1 MSKRKN
7 IQRPIILTVLLLTGI
22 FNTRFSS
29 AQDFTFSQF
38 YEQPLLR
45 NPALAGLFTG
55 DLRVS
60 MSYRDQWGS
69 ITVPFR
75 TTSLSIEHK
84 IPIGSKHDLITIASQ
99 MSVDAAGDIRLKRTQ
114 FLPSISFHKSLSE
127 ENDTYLTAAF
137 MGGPVSSQF
146 DATQLKLGDQFRG
159 GSYDPSNPSAQPI
172 RNTGYSYWDL
182 NAGLSFSSSLKNKTN
197 FYIAAG
203 MTHITNP
210 VIKSVTGNAPGFLS
224 PKIAVNAGINVPSGE
239 RGHVT
244 AFTDYFVQNGNNQL
258 LSGILYGIDITQY
271 DNGDPDIFYIGSF
284 MRWGDALIPVVKVG
298 FNHISIGISYDI
310 NISKLKVVSNWRG
323 GLELT
328 VVYHDFLKIRNST
341 LDKLRCTRF

>member
-1 MSKRKN
+1 MKRT
-7 IQRPIILTVLLLTGI
+7 ILLIALLATAVLGSLTC
-22 FNTRFSS
+22 R

-69 ITVPFR
+69 VTVPFR

-84 IPIGSKHDLITIASQ
+84 IPIGSKHDLITIGSQ
-99 MSVDAAGDIRLKRTQ
+99 MSVDGAGDIRLNRTQ
-114 FLPSISFHKSLSE
+114 ILPVISFHKSLSE
-127 ENDTYLTAAF
+127 ESDTYLTAAF

-146 DATQLKLGDQFRG
+146 DATQLKLGDQFRN
-159 GSYDPSNPSAQPI
+159 GSYDASNPSSQPI
-172 RNTGYSYWDL
+172 TNTGYSYWDMS
-182 NAGLSFSSSLKNKTN
+182 AGLSFSSSFKNKTN

-210 VIKSVTGNAPGFLS
+210 TIKSVTGNVDGFIT
-224 PKIAVNAGINVPSGE
+224 PKISLNAGINAPSGE
-239 RGHVT
+239 RGHIM
-244 AFTDYFVQNGNNQL
+244 AFSDLFIQNGNRQL
-258 LSGILYGIDITQY
+258 LSGILYGINIIEY
-271 DNGDPDIFYIGSF
+271 DNSDPDIFYIGSF
-284 MRWGDALIPVVKVG
+284 MRWGDALIPVIKMGFSHFSVG
-298 FNHISIGISYDI
+298 VSYDI
-310 NISKLKVVSNWRG
+310 NISKLHVVSNWRG
-323 GLELT
+323 GLELS
-328 VVYHDFLKIRNST
+328 VVYRDFLKIRNST